1 MLSHG
6 FNPIKS
12 RRIWGQ
18 FGLHSEFLDRQSG
31 LWRGTLSQNY
41 YYCYYYY
48 CYQAVAQWQII
59 CLWSWYPIPPP
70 QKKKTTEKLG
80 SGGRKPLIPG
90 PELVVPGQPRLLK
103 IPFMCWTYNF
113 AYLAQDCLNT
123 TSRATDDKYN
133 FLHEIHVNCIQ
144 NINDFHVSSP

>member
-1 MLSHG
+1 MA
-6 FNPIKS
+6 
-12 RRIWGQ
+12 
-18 FGLHSEFLDRQSG
+18 
-31 LWRGTLSQNY
+31 NY
-41 YYCYYYY
+41 LP
-48 CYQAVAQWQII
+48 VV
-59 CLWSWYPIPPP
+59 LIPHTPP
-70 QKKKTTEKLG
+70 QKKKNTEKLG